1 MSLLPPSPRYAGPRP
16 RGWAARDALEPAWR
30 QWCALV
36 DSRKVSFAMRAT
48 ERAVSE
54 LVSAAV
60 APPGPRIALALA
72 WKHWRHFLAMRRAAP
87 YLAGTLVER
96 ECAVVAF
103 KAWRRATRGR
113 PVAYEIPSWCAG
125 KRGVSQPRRCDAN
138 DTPRRTLSLAN
149 SARDATPRSDD
160 TTTPTSAPCA
170 ARTSRVSAAA
180 DATKTGDSTPSRPP
194 EPGTLT
200 GPGTGTRRS
209 GARGDTS

>member
-48 ERAVSE
+48 ERAVSG

-60 APPGPRIALALA
+60 APPVLASR
-72 WKHWRHFLAMRRAAP
+72 WRWRGSTGDTFSLCVARRHISPVRSSSASARWWRSRRGAARRAAAP
-87 YLAGTLVER
+87 SR
-96 ECAVVAF
+96 
-103 KAWRRATRGR
+103 TR
-113 PVAYEIPSWCAG
+113 IPSWCAG

-200 GPGTGTRRS
+200 RPGTGTRRS